1 MNQRKFEM
9 AKHAYTTVPYYRELA
24 EKNPEI
30 PEWIKKGINW
40 EKIPLVEKNAIVQK
54 QEKLISEE
62 YLGDLVMKRLTRSHT
77 SGSTGTYLDVYWTK
91 QDTAASLLPLW
102 MERYRCAGIRTK
114 DKVCLFNTVLENEY
128 DIKNNQMILSK
139 KQLTKDKM
147 IRLYEKMQ
155 DFEPA
160 WLLLHPGIAEML
172 IQLVTKEKLS
182 PLKSLKYIELTGEMV
197 LEGLTQKLEN
207 IFNCPVRCHY
217 GTMEVNTIGYE
228 KDGAYQVFDKST
240 YVEIMDDRGQP
251 VKDGEYGNIYVTS
264 LHNRAMPF
272 VRYGIGDIGRIL
284 SRNDGIVRLELK
296 HARKNALLCMPDGSK
311 VLPDVLLGPVER
323 INGAMEQMIYQFQV
337 IQQSRNSLLI
347 NTVLDSDMEEGEFEK
362 LYLELFQEE
371 WKDEFEWKFQYSNE
385 IQINPCTGKSGWF
398 FNQYKENK

>member
-114 DKVCLFNTVLENEY
+114 DKVCLFNMVLENEY

-147 IRLYEKMQ
+147 IRIYEKMQ

-182 PLKSLKYIELTGEMV
+182 PLKS
-197 LEGLTQKLEN
+197 
-207 IFNCPVRCHY
+207 
-217 GTMEVNTIGYE
+217 
-228 KDGAYQVFDKST
+228 
-240 YVEIMDDRGQP
+240 
-251 VKDGEYGNIYVTS
+251 
-264 LHNRAMPF
+264 
-272 VRYGIGDIGRIL
+272 
-284 SRNDGIVRLELK
+284 
-296 HARKNALLCMPDGSK
+296 
-311 VLPDVLLGPVER
+311 
-323 INGAMEQMIYQFQV
+323 
-337 IQQSRNSLLI
+337 
-347 NTVLDSDMEEGEFEK
+347 
-362 LYLELFQEE
+362 
-371 WKDEFEWKFQYSNE
+371 
-385 IQINPCTGKSGWF
+385 
-398 FNQYKENK
+398 